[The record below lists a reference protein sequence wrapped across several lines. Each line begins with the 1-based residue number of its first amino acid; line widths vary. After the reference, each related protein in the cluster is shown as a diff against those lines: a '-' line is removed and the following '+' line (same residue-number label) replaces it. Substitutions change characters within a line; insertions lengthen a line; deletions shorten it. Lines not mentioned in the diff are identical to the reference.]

1 MSSHYSN
8 IRDGNQSTVPA
19 VHLPADY
26 VAPSFRVK
34 TSGEENS
41 H

>member
-8 IRDGNQSTVPA
+8 IRDGNKSTVPED
-19 VHLPADY
+19 HLPKDY

-34 TSGEENS
+34 NTGEE
-41 H
+41 